1 MKQLNLTLFGFAF
14 LALTSCKHETATN
27 EITPPPLPP
36 TEVIK
41 EEEET
46 PSPIDE
52 PMIDSLALD
61 TDVPFKHPCPFEFY
75 HMGEVRVSE
84 ERCDEIQCGNG
95 WNPQLHSCTWVYGEH
110 IYNQRGPDDL
120 VTDYRMHIVDLDS
133 SEIEMTAE
141 FLESELFQDH
151 IIATTFLDWKNKIF
165 KTIWDPSET
174 GKYPKPE
181 HWIDD

>member
-1 MKQLNLTLFGFAF
+1 MKKLNLTLFGFAI
-14 LALTSCKHETATN
+14 LSLISCKYETTTN
-27 EITPPPLPP
+27 EVTPPPVVF
-36 TEVIK
+36 EEI
-41 EEEET
+41 EEEEEIPAPT
-46 PSPIDE
+46 EEPI
-52 PMIDSLALD
+52 IDSLALD
-61 TDVPFKHPCPFEFY
+61 TDVPFKYPCPFEFH

-84 ERCDEIQCGNG
+84 ERCDEIQCGKG
-95 WNPQLHSCTWVYGEH
+95 WNPKLHSCTWVYGEH
-110 IYNQRGPDDL
+110 INNQGGPDHL

-151 IIATTFLDWKNKIF
+151 IIATTFLDWENKIF
-165 KTIWDPSET
+165 RTIWDPSHT